1 MTNCG
6 YELGT
11 VERDDPHTE
20 RRRDSVR
27 GRTSLGATRHPRA
40 SVTVPFGPR
49 RGVRAAGRGPG
60 FGPGVGRGPGAGPG
74 RGASRLELQTGQKPS
89 FFNNNFLLN
98 KNKKTL
104 HKKRLCAANSTKV
117 WQKRF

>member
-27 GRTSLGATRHPRA
+27 GRASLGTGGASGGRA
-40 SVTVPFGPR
+40 SG
-49 RGVRAAGRGPG
+49 G
-60 FGPGVGRGPGAGPG
+60 
-74 RGASRLELQTGQKPS
+74 
-89 FFNNNFLLN
+89 
-98 KNKKTL
+98 
-104 HKKRLCAANSTKV
+104 
-117 WQKRF
+117 